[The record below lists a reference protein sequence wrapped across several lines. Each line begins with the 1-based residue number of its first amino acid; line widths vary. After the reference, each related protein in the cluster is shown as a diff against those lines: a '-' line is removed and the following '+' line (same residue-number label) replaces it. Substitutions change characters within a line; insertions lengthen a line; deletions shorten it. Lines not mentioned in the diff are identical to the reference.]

1 VTVAANPKRLRIV
14 GARWLG
20 ARTRALAVECIE
32 GGAFER
38 AGGKYVIVHTGV
50 VFGEKAVKRAYS
62 LVPVQG
68 GPHTYELV
76 VKRLDGGPGSQALHG
91 APVGT
96 ELGFSGPWGKLV
108 PEGGLGPR
116 ALLLATD
123 TGITSALG
131 IVEQHAKELAEVLWL
146 READDPFLDA
156 RLVRARVEQAGARF
170 VTAAIPEVSAPQRAA
185 AAHALVDARVR
196 ELSPS
201 LVIATG
207 DGRVVH
213 PLVERLCPTETRI
226 ECYFHNP
233 EKKSAT

>member
-20 ARTRALAVECIE
+20 ARTRALAVECME

-50 VFGEKAVKRAYS
+50 VLAEKAVKRAYS
-62 LVPVQG
+62 LVPVEG
-68 GPHTYELV
+68 ARHTYELL
-76 VKRLDGGPGSQALHG
+76 VKRIDGGPGSQALHD

-96 ELGFSGPWGKLV
+96 ELAFSGPWGKLV

-116 ALLLATD
+116 ALLVATD

-146 READDPFLDA
+146 RQADDAFLNVDLA
-156 RLVRARVEQAGARF
+156 RARVELAGARF

-196 ELSPS
+196 ELSPP

-207 DGRVVH
+207 DGRGVH
-213 PLVERLCPTETRI
+213 PLVDRLRPAEARI

-233 EKKSAT
+233 DKKSAS